1 MPARPLRLLT
11 DDAPDPVPPAPTA
24 KPRRVRGEGSIT
36 QTKDG
41 RFLARFSMGTA
52 PNGKRDVVSQRFRTR
67 ALASAWLQ
75 EQAVA
80 RKREDRVA
88 MSRDGQTLAGWL
100 EEFYTK
106 NPVGRKGR
114 FLSDSTIAKD
124 REAVRTY
131 LLKANP
137 ALAATPLAKLTTDAL
152 AQHFAALSRR
162 GLARN
167 TVARL
172 HRILR
177 ARLTAAV
184 RHGKLRANPLTT
196 LAAMDT
202 LVVDGAEPRRR
213 VVLSPEQTAAV
224 LAEAPALRHGAFVA
238 TMLLTGMRPGEVAAL
253 TWDDVD
259 LEGARLHVRRSLE
272 RVRGE
277 DGATLRAA
285 RRAAGGA
292 GLAWRLKAPKTEKTR
307 SLPIGAQLVTMLRAH
322 READAAH
329 VAGFRDAATGAL
341 APEYTDAGFVFHTQ
355 QGGPLHLETLARRYL
370 RPLLVAAACRL
381 TGRTLPAVPPRAA
394 KGYRAAWEAHQAAE
408 RDALAAAKMPAV
420 TLYELRHTSA
430 TLLLQSNVHPKI
442 VQDRLGHARAS
453 TTLDIYSHVTPDLQD
468 VAVDALDR
476 VLGGAPAPA
485 GKGRRR
491 KADS

>member
-1 MPARPLRLLT
+1 MPARPLRLVRSV
-11 DDAPDPVPPAPTA
+11 DAPAPPAAP

-36 QTKDG
+36 PTKDG
-41 RFLARFSMGTA
+41 KFRARFSMGTA
-52 PNGKRDVVSQRFRTR
+52 PNGKRDVISQRFSTR
-67 ALASAWLQ
+67 VLASAWLQ

-80 RKREDRVA
+80 QKREARVA

-106 NPVGRKGR
+106 NPIGRKGR

-137 ALAATPLAKLTTDAL
+137 TLAETPLAKLTTDAL
-152 AQHFAALSRR
+152 AQHFATLSRR

-184 RHGKLRANPLTT
+184 RHGRLRANPLTT

-213 VVLSPEQTAAV
+213 VVLAPEQAAAV
-224 LAEAPALRHGAFVA
+224 LLEAPMHRHGVFFA

-259 LEGARLHVRRSLE
+259 LDGARVHVRRSLE

-277 DGATLRAA
+277 DGAAIRAA
-285 RRAAGGA
+285 RGEAGA
-292 GLAWRLKAPKTEKTR
+292 EGLAWRLKAPKTEKTR
-307 SLPIGAQLVTMLRAH
+307 SLPISAQLVAMLRVH
-322 READAAH
+322 RAADVAH
-329 VAGFRDAATGAL
+329 VNAFRDAETGTL
-341 APEYTDAGFVFHTQ
+341 APEYVDGGFVFHTTH
-355 QGGPLHLETLARRYL
+355 GGPLHLETLARRYL
-370 RPLLVAAACRL
+370 RPLLVGASCRL
-381 TGRTLPAVPPRAA
+381 MGRTLPSVPPRAA
-394 KGYRAAWEAHQAAE
+394 KGYREAAAARAAAE
-408 RDALAAAKMPAV
+408 AAVLAEARMPAV

-476 VLGGAPAPA
+476 VLTGKPVARAARGGR
-485 GKGRRR
+485 K